1 MTKGSMVIVI
11 AAALAAVTYS
21 CGGPKTIVQSD
32 TPSDSGAED
41 SWVILEEKGEENPAH
56 IKGLALIQ
64 ENDCPSC
71 HMEDEKSVGPSYVE
85 IASKYEATDE
95 NITALAT
102 RIITGS
108 VGIWG
113 EIPMT
118 DHSSLSRK
126 EAEQMVNYILLLNN

>member
-32 TPSDSGAED
+32 THSEPGAEEKLI
-41 SWVILEEKGEENPAH
+41 VLEERGKENPAYL
-56 IKGLALIQ
+56 KGLALIQ

-71 HMEDEKSVGPSYVE
+71 HMEDRKSVGPSYVE

-95 NITALAT
+95 NIKVLAM
-102 RIITGS
+102 RIVTGS

-118 DHSSLSRK
+118 AHSSLSIK
-126 EAEQMVNYILLLNN
+126 DAEQMVNYILILNN

>member
-1 MTKGSMVIVI
+1 MRIKGSTVIVI
-11 AAALAAVTYS
+11 AALTAMTYS
-21 CGGPKTIVQSD
+21 CGGSKPVAQPYIYSE
-32 TPSDSGAED
+32 SGAED
-41 SWVILEEKGEENPAH
+41 SLVILQEKSMENPSY
-56 IKGLALIQ
+56 IKGSALIQ

-71 HMEDEKSVGPSYVE
+71 HMEDRKSVGPSYLE

-95 NITALAT
+95 NIKVLAT

-118 DHSSLSRK
+118 SHSSLSRQD
-126 EAEQMVNYILLLNN
+126 AEQMVNYILLLNK